1 MNKRNLHVS
10 VLAGILA
17 LALVLGLAAG
27 FMPMQADAARSDE
40 LKAQLNALQSQNA
53 AISAQLEELHQQLSE
68 NNSEIEKMVEEKNII
83 DQEIFL
89 LYQQIEN
96 INNQIATY
104 SMLIADKQE
113 ELTAAEDRYAKLLQK
128 NKERIQAMEEEGGVT
143 YWSVLFQAN
152 SFADLLDR
160 LNMVQEIAA
169 SDKRRLEELNAAAQ
183 VVADTKA
190 VLEEEKH
197 GLEETKESLAVTQQ
211 ELEVKRVE
219 ADQLLADLVA
229 RGMEYE
235 LLVAES
241 EQARAQ
247 LMTSIANTQAQY
259 NNALYQEW
267 LATSIPATTLPLPPS
282 QTNPSTATDPTNE
295 NQSGENTGSS
305 GSEGTGSTTDE
316 GWKVPIDYVAVTSPF
331 GDREAPTAGAS
342 SDHKG
347 VDLAAPLNTPICASR
362 SGTVITASYNSSSGY
377 YVVIEHG
384 DGYRSTYMHMTYY
397 IVSAGQRVS
406 QGQTIGYCGSTGV
419 STGSHLHFGISYNG
433 EYVNPVGYINI

>member
-1 MNKRNLHVS
+1 MNKRKLHVS
-10 VLAGILA
+10 VLAGMLA
-17 LALVLGLAAG
+17 LALVFGLAAG
-27 FMPMQADAARSDE
+27 FLPMQADAARSDE

-68 NNSEIEKMVEEKNII
+68 NSSEIEKMVEEKNII

-113 ELTAAEDRYAKLLQK
+113 ELTAAENRYAELLQK
-128 NKERIQAMEEEGGVT
+128 NKERIQAMEEEGSVT

-169 SDKRRLEELNAAAQ
+169 SDKRRLEELNAASQA
-183 VVADTKA
+183 VADAKA
-190 VLEEEKH
+190 VLEEEKQ
-197 GLEETKESLAVTQQ
+197 GLEETKESLAATQQ
-211 ELEVKRVE
+211 ELEVKRAE

-235 LLVAES
+235 QLVAES

-247 LMTSIANTQAQY
+247 LLTSIANTQVQY

-282 QTNPSTATDPTNE
+282 QTKPTTATDPTKDE
-295 NQSGENTGSS
+295 EAGNTGSENS
-305 GSEGTGSTTDE
+305 GTTTDE

-331 GDREAPTAGAS
+331 GDRDAPTEGAS
-342 SDHKG
+342 TNHKG
-347 VDLAAPLNTPICASR
+347 VDLAAPLNTPIYASR

-377 YVVIEHG
+377 YVVIDHG

-419 STGSHLHFGISYNG
+419 STGSHLHFGISQNG
-433 EYVNPVGYINI
+433 SYQNPADYIPI